1 MKKKAKKVAPKA
13 KKAAKK
19 PVAKA
24 KKAKSAKPAPKKKPV
39 AKKPIAKKPVK
50 QQAKKIVS
58 KSVPK
63 KANKPVAKP
72 ANKPIVKADPPKV
85 KSVPKAAPAP
95 KPVAKQAV
103 AAPAKAPVR
112 KLTPAE
118 IKKLGLKPLPKALPT
133 QVKDDKKPKGYYTL
147 EYMINSSPDILFEFI
162 STASGLEKW
171 FAEKVGV
178 KENTY
183 HFEWDKDETK
193 DAELIALKEREF
205 ARFRWL
211 DASDNKKFFEFRIQ
225 IDDLTSE
232 VALIVSDFAD
242 TPQEYEDA
250 RLLWNAQI
258 QDLLHA
264 LGGAP

>member
-1 MKKKAKKVAPKA
+1 MKKKAKKAPPKAKKATKKSVAKKKPAPKA
-13 KKAAKK
+13 KKAK
-19 PVAKA
+19 PSK
-24 KKAKSAKPAPKKKPV
+24 KPAPKKKPAV
-39 AKKPIAKKPVK
+39 KKPVAKKPVK
-50 QQAKKIVS
+50 KIVS
-58 KSVPK
+58 KPAPKKTVKLAKPVPK
-63 KANKPVAKP
+63 PVVKAEPAKP
-72 ANKPIVKADPPKV
+72 APQPK
-85 KSVPKAAPAP
+85 PAP
-95 KPVAKQAV
+95 KAIAKP
-103 AAPAKAPVR
+103 PAKPPVR
-112 KLTPAE
+112 RLTPAE
-118 IKKLGLKPLPKALPT
+118 ILKLGLKPLPKALPT
-133 QVKDDKKPKGYYTL
+133 QVKDDKRPKGYYTL

-171 FAEKVGV
+171 FAEKVSV
-178 KENTY
+178 KENNF
-183 HFEWDKDETK
+183 HFVWDKDETK

-211 DASDNKKFFEFRIQ
+211 DQTDNKKFFEFRIQ

-242 TPQEYEDA
+242 TPEDHEDA